1 MDSGIDAR
9 LSKNSHLDFSVT
21 KEEKMRVLRSY
32 GYGIREA
39 TLQPKMISVLWLINL
54 LFATVFFY
62 TVFNFLARTIGK
74 SQASDTLLQRLDF
87 NFIFELLVHHGGA
100 VHTMLC
106 LFLILT
112 FTYSLAS
119 IFLNGG
125 ILFTI
130 AHPMR
135 MTAAK
140 GEKERFAGMFFQGAG
155 KFFGRFFRLCIYS
168 LLLWVLFIIL
178 HVLLNLA
185 FRPLTASGTNEQIML
200 YLFWVRLAIGL
211 FLIFLIR
218 MILDYTRIKIVLEDT
233 RYVFRSL
240 LQTMVFIFR
249 NFGKTLALYYL
260 LIITAIILFLIYWGL
275 KSLIT
280 SGSLFPILTAFIIGQ
295 IFIISRGWLKI
306 ALQAAQMEFYSQ

>member
-1 MDSGIDAR
+1 MRSGNDAR
-9 LSKNSHLDFSVT
+9 LSKNSHIDFSVT

-39 TLQPKMISVLWLINL
+39 ILQPKMISVLWLINL

-62 TVFNFLARTIGK
+62 TVYNFLAKTIGK

-100 VHTMLC
+100 IRTILYLSFILVFVYL
-106 LFLILT
+106 LI
-112 FTYSLAS
+112 S

-130 AHPMR
+130 ALPMR

-140 GEKERFAGMFFQGAG
+140 IEKEHFAGMFFQGAG

-168 LLLWVLFIIL
+168 LLLWLLFIIL
-178 HVLLNLA
+178 HVLLNLV
-185 FRPLTASGTNEQIML
+185 FGPFTASGTNEQMML
-200 YLFWVRLAIGL
+200 FLFWVRLAIGL

-233 RYVFRSL
+233 GYVFRSL
-240 LQTMVFIFR
+240 LQTMGFVFR

-260 LIITAIILFLIYWGL
+260 LIVTAIILCLIYWGL
-275 KSLIT
+275 KSIIT
-280 SGSLFPILTAFIIGQ
+280 QGSLFPILTAFIIGQ

-306 ALQAAQMEFYSQ
+306 ALQAAQMEFYSR

>member
-1 MDSGIDAR
+1 
-9 LSKNSHLDFSVT
+9 
-21 KEEKMRVLRSY
+21 MRVLRSY

-39 TLQPKMISVLWLINL
+39 TVQPKMISVLWLINL

-62 TVFNFLARTIGK
+62 TVFNFLAKTIGK
-74 SQASDTLLQRLDF
+74 SQVSATLLHKLDF
-87 NFIFELLVHHGGA
+87 NFIFELLVYHGGTA
-100 VHTMLC
+100 RTILC
-106 LFLILT
+106 LFLILV
-112 FTYSLAS
+112 FVYSLVS

-130 AHPMR
+130 ALSTR
-135 MTAAK
+135 MAAV
-140 GEKERFAGMFFQGAG
+140 EKREERFAGIFFQGAG

-185 FRPLTASGTNEQIML
+185 FRPLTSGGTNEQMML
-200 YLFWVRLAIGL
+200 YLFWVRLAICL

-240 LQTMVFIFR
+240 LRTISFVFR

-260 LIITAIILFLIYWGL
+260 LIVTAVILCLIYWGL
-275 KSLIT
+275 KSLIAQ
-280 SGSLFPILTAFIIGQ
+280 GSLFPILTAFIIGQ

>member
-1 MDSGIDAR
+1 
-9 LSKNSHLDFSVT
+9 
-21 KEEKMRVLRSY
+21 MRVLRSY

-39 TLQPKMISVLWLINL
+39 TIQPKMISVLWLINL

-62 TVFNFLARTIGK
+62 TVFNFLVKTIGK
-74 SQASDTLLQRLDF
+74 SQVSATLLHKLDF
-87 NFIFELLVHHGGA
+87 NFIFELLVYHGGA
-100 VHTMLC
+100 ARTILY
-106 LFLILT
+106 LFLILV
-112 FTYSLAS
+112 FVYSLVS

-130 AHPMR
+130 ALSTR
-135 MTAAK
+135 MAAV
-140 GEKERFAGMFFQGAG
+140 EKREERFAGIFFQGAG

-185 FRPLTASGTNEQIML
+185 FRPLTSGGTNEQMML
-200 YLFWVRLAIGL
+200 YLFWVRLAICL

-240 LQTMVFIFR
+240 LKTMGFVFR

-260 LIITAIILFLIYWGL
+260 LIVTAVILCLIYWSL
-275 KSLIT
+275 KSLIAQ
-280 SGSLFPILTAFIIGQ
+280 GSLFPILTAFIIGQ

-306 ALQAAQMEFYSQ
+306 ALQAAQMEFCSQ